1 MRCALPDINRA
12 WRSAGMILRIDWP
25 IISSGE
31 KPKTVSAAAF
41 QLLTMPFKTLLTIGS
56 YDDFT
61 IAARS
66 ASASFARCCSLMSRM
81 MVDAPLIC
89 PAPSRTGESVT
100 ETLRSF
106 PALLTRIVS

>member
-66 ASASFARCCSLMSRM
+66 ASARARAGL
-81 MVDAPLIC
+81 
-89 PAPSRTGESVT
+89 GG
-100 ETLRSF
+100 RSF
-106 PALLTRIVS
+106 RRASRVISGPVICNEVSSPQSR